1 MGQLLTPIR
10 AGINV
15 KVIAT
20 LTCLLLTLLLP
31 APAADAATVKATSF
45 QAELWADN
53 WFELYI
59 NGKKVGQDSVPITT
73 EKSFNSEK
81 IKFTATYPF
90 TVGIIAKDYTENSS
104 GLEYIGQP
112 KQQIGDAGIVLQIR
126 DLTSGKIVIATDKS
140 WKTLLVNKAP
150 LNAECVTSKNPIQDC
165 KFANTAIPANW
176 ATSTFKDSQWKGAIE
191 FTEKEVGVKEGYFDI
206 SWSPSAKLI
215 WTSDLKLDN
224 TILIRKTLISPVIV
238 KSSSTNESDSKFT
251 ITSKDVSS
259 SGELNKSNTCDG
271 AGISPALAWSG
282 APKST
287 KSYAITMDTVPG
299 PLRPGETEV
308 QKHSYFTV
316 FNIPLTAT
324 SIPSGAKNVGTMG
337 RNFKDNQPGYSP
349 PCSQGPGAK
358 IYTIT
363 VYALSS
369 ELSLSAE
376 EATQDALIKAMA
388 GKVLASGELAV
399 TYSRS

>member
-1 MGQLLTPIR
+1 MIKKLLIFLLVFPLTTFATPSV
-10 AGINV
+10 N
-15 KVIAT
+15 
-20 LTCLLLTLLLP
+20 
-31 APAADAATVKATSF
+31 AATPKGTTF
-45 QAELWADN
+45 QAEVWVDN
-53 WFELYI
+53 WFALYI
-59 NGKKVGQDSVPITT
+59 NGKKIGEDSVPITT
-73 EKSFNSEK
+73 TKSFNSEK

-112 KQQIGDAGIVLQIR
+112 KQQIGDAGFVMQIR
-126 DLTSGKIVIATDKS
+126 DLTSGKIVLATDKS

-165 KFANTAIPANW
+165 KFANTAMPANW
-176 ATSTFKDSQWKGAIE
+176 ATSTFKDSQWKSATE
-191 FTEKEVGVKEGYFDI
+191 FTEKEVGVKEGYLDI
-206 SWSPSAKLI
+206 SWSPSSKLI
-215 WTSDLKLDN
+215 WTSNLKLDN
-224 TILIRKTLISPVIV
+224 TILIRKIVTSSAIV
-238 KSSSTNESDSKFT
+238 KSTSTKETDSKLT
-251 ITSKDVSS
+251 ISSKDVSS

-271 AGISPALAWSG
+271 EGISPALAWSG

-287 KSYAITMDTVPG
+287 KSYAITMDTIPG

-316 FNIPLTAT
+316 FNIPVTAT
-324 SIPSGAKNVGTMG
+324 SLSSGAKNIGTVG
-337 RNFKDNQPGYSP
+337 RNFKDNKPGYSP

-358 IYTIT
+358 TYTIT

-369 ELSLSAE
+369 ELSLLAE
-376 EATQDALIKAMA
+376 EATQDALIKAVS
-388 GKVLASGELAV
+388 GKVLASGQISV